1 MKTQAGL
8 LAIMILTGAS
18 GLAFA
23 DSHNIP
29 PITFSVNAETYE
41 EGDTI
46 TISGTIKDVDP
57 ELLGAVVAQ
66 IISPT
71 GNRVGFSQ
79 ALVDVDSGDFRLDIT
94 AGGPLWANSG
104 DYTILLTYNADD
116 VETTVSYVRVE
127 PEPEPVLPNCGEGTM
142 LVGDTCEII
151 PPEPEPEPEPVV
163 VPPPP
168 PPPEPEPEP
177 EPIVCGEGTQLVD
190 GKCEVIPETPSG
202 GSCLIATAAFGTELA
217 PQVQYLREVRD
228 NTLLSTSSGD
238 SFMTGFNQLYY
249 AISPP
254 IADLEREH
262 PAFRELV
269 SLAITPMLASLSIMS
284 LAEEGSEISVL
295 AFGIGVIALNA
306 VMYVLAPTL
315 FGVKAY
321 RLMRTSKIS
330 KTI

>member
-18 GLAFA
+18 SLAFA
-23 DSHNIP
+23 DNHNIP

-46 TISGTIKDVDP
+46 TISGTIKDVDS

-79 ALVDVDSGDFRLDIT
+79 TVVDVNSGDFRLDIT
-94 AGGPLWANSG
+94 AGGPLWSNSG
-104 DYTILLTYNADD
+104 DYTILLTYNAND
-116 VETTVSYVRVE
+116 VETTISYVRVE

-190 GKCEVIPETPSG
+190 GKCEIIPTTPSG

-217 PQVQYLREVRD
+217 PQVQYLREIRD

-249 AISPP
+249 TISPP
-254 IADLEREH
+254 IADLEREY

-284 LAEEGSEISVL
+284 LAEEGSEVSVL
-295 AFGIGVIALNA
+295 AFGIGVIALNI

-321 RLMRTSKIS
+321 RLIRTPKTT

>member
-18 GLAFA
+18 SLAFA
-23 DSHNIP
+23 DNHNIP

-46 TISGTIKDVDP
+46 TISGTIKDVDS

-79 ALVDVDSGDFRLDIT
+79 TVVDVNSGDFRLDIT
-94 AGGPLWANSG
+94 AGGPLWSNSG
-104 DYTILLTYNADD
+104 DYTILLTYNAND
-116 VETTVSYVRVE
+116 VETTISYVRVE

-151 PPEPEPEPEPVV
+151 PPEPEPEPVV

-190 GKCEVIPETPSG
+190 GKCEVIPTTPSG

-217 PQVQYLREVRD
+217 PQVQYLREIRD

-249 AISPP
+249 TISPP
-254 IADLEREH
+254 IADLEREY

-284 LAEEGSEISVL
+284 LAEEGSEVSVL
-295 AFGIGVIALNA
+295 AFGIGVIALN
-306 VMYVLAPTL
+306 VIMYVLAPTL

-321 RLMRTSKIS
+321 RLIRTPKTT

>member
-1 MKTQAGL
+1 MKTQASL

-18 GLAFA
+18 SLAFA
-23 DSHNIP
+23 DNHNIP
-29 PITFSVNAETYE
+29 PITFSVNDETYE

-46 TISGTIKDVDP
+46 TISGTIKDVDS

-79 ALVDVDSGDFRLDIT
+79 TVVDVNSGDFRLDMT
-94 AGGPLWANSG
+94 AGGPLWSNSG
-104 DYTILLTYNADD
+104 DYTILLTYNANDA
-116 VETTVSYVRVE
+116 ETTISYVYVE

-151 PPEPEPEPEPVV
+151 PPEPEPEPVV

-190 GKCEVIPETPSG
+190 GKCEVTPTTPSG

-217 PQVQYLREVRD
+217 PQVQHLREIRD

-249 AISPP
+249 TISPP
-254 IADLEREH
+254 IADLEREY

-284 LAEEGSEISVL
+284 LAEEGSEVSVL
-295 AFGIGVIALNA
+295 AFGIVVIALN
-306 VMYVLAPTL
+306 VIMYVLAPTL

-321 RLMRTSKIS
+321 RLIRTSKIT